1 MKNTDKN
8 KRTHDT
14 TDAIELAILNGLEQ
28 YSREQAEKAK
38 RADGAPHAPKNAGLR
53 SREAMEEAGY
63 KKKRPSHAKGKGTQM
78 KPFAAEEAPQNG
90 ARRENKGEKRGV
102 PPQKNETERKQ
113 KNKKKPVKVLFFGG
127 VGEIGKNM
135 TAIEYGND
143 IIVIDAGIIFP
154 TEEMPG
160 IDLVF
165 PDISYL
171 VQNKHKIR
179 GLF

>member
-38 RADGAPHAPKNAGLR
+38 RADGAPHAPKNVGLR

-78 KPFAAEEAPQNG
+78 KPFAAE
-90 ARRENKGEKRGV
+90 
-102 PPQKNETERKQ
+102 
-113 KNKKKPVKVLFFGG
+113 
-127 VGEIGKNM
+127 
-135 TAIEYGND
+135 
-143 IIVIDAGIIFP
+143 
-154 TEEMPG
+154 
-160 IDLVF
+160 
-165 PDISYL
+165 
-171 VQNKHKIR
+171 
-179 GLF
+179 